1 MSWLALWVATY
12 LVHSTILLALAWLL
26 ARRAR
31 RHGHAGAEWMWRA
44 ALLAGITSATAQ
56 SLIGVRP
63 LVGRLPRPALDAQAW
78 LRELAE
84 RPPAT
89 LERTLPIPAV
99 EGIDLALERPAAAA
113 VSGPER
119 GPARSGALVAG
130 RGALAPAALPR
141 ATPSRDDSVLALA
154 GLGAGLWCL
163 LVAARAS
170 LALGRRR
177 ELRDGPW
184 PRELERLAAEAG
196 LWRRV
201 RLTVSP
207 RIAAP
212 LALGVWRPEICVP
225 ERALA
230 ELSPALARAALA
242 HELAHHARWD
252 PLWLGI
258 AHALRSLLFVQPLH
272 RLALRE
278 LVRLAE
284 LGADDWAARR
294 TGDRL
299 GLARCLT
306 EVAGWLAAREAPPG
320 ACAMVRRASAGG
332 LEERVRALLAERPPR
347 GPAARPRAR
356 RAALAAVL
364 AASPLAL
371 PGLGEGTESGP
382 APRHPRPLRAHPTA
396 ALARRLAGD
405 LDAIEG
411 RLELLAAQGGERS
424 ELLALRG
431 REARAELQRLEAALA
446 RLLPHPPDVP

>member
-1 MSWLALWVATY
+1 MSWLATWVGTY
-12 LVHSTILLALAWLL
+12 LVHSTILLGLAWLL

-31 RHGHAGAEWMWRA
+31 RRGHAGAEWMWRA

-78 LRELAE
+78 LREPAE
-84 RPPAT
+84 RPLEPSVRTFVPPPA
-89 LERTLPIPAV
+89 AGV
-99 EGIDLALERPAAAA
+99 ELAAGRSAARPA
-113 VSGPER
+113 SGFDGEP
-119 GPARSGALVAG
+119 GRSGAPRAA
-130 RGALAPAALPR
+130 RGTLAPATRPLSGMA
-141 ATPSRDDSVLALA
+141 RDDSALALV

-170 LALGRRR
+170 LALGPRTA
-177 ELRDGPW
+177 LRDGPW
-184 PRELERLAAEAG
+184 ARELQRLVAEAG
-196 LWRRV
+196 LRRRV

-207 RIAAP
+207 RIPAP
-212 LALGVWRPEICVP
+212 LALGILRPEICVP

-230 ELSPALARAALA
+230 ELSPASARAALA
-242 HELAHHARWD
+242 HELAHHARLD

-258 AHALRSLLFVQPLH
+258 AHALRGLLFVQPLH

-306 EVAGWLAAREAPPG
+306 EVAGWLAPREVPPG
-320 ACAMVRRASAGG
+320 ACAMVRRASKGG
-332 LEERVRALLAERPPR
+332 LEERVRALLAEDPPR
-347 GPAARPRAR
+347 AARPRVG

-371 PGLGEGTESGP
+371 PGLSAEAESTP
-382 APRHPRPLRAHPTA
+382 APRRASPRPHPTA
-396 ALARRLAGD
+396 ALVRRLGAD

-411 RLELLAAQGGERS
+411 RLEHLAQRGDAPS
-424 ELLALRG
+424 ELLVHRSHEL
-431 REARAELQRLEAALA
+431 RAELQRLEAALA
-446 RLLPHPPDVP
+446 RLLPHPSDVP